1 MTVAVKESKNN
12 KIARENI
19 EREIEVMSL
28 VSHENI
34 VSIFG
39 TSESPQHRTRI
50 LMEYADCGSL
60 YSYLHSGGEQER
72 AYSYLDCLRWMH
84 QCAKVL

>member
-1 MTVAVKESKNN
+1 MTVAVKEPKND

-19 EREIEVMSL
+19 EREIEFMSV

-34 VSIFG
+34 VSILG
-39 TSESPQHRTRI
+39 SSESPQHRTCI

-84 QCAKVL
+84 QCAKV